1 MWIKEK
7 TELEETMGIWSGLVR
22 ILVEI
27 VSDSALNPK
36 SSCMMST
43 EVPQVTHA
51 GRASAPL

>member
-43 EVPQVTHA
+43 KVPQVTHA